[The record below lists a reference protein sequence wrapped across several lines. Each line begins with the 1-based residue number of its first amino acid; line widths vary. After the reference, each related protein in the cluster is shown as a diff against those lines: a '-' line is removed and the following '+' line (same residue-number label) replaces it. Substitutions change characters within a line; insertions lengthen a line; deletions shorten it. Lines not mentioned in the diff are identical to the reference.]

1 MGEEQEKIIV
11 DLVKS
16 RQPEELSIKE
26 IAEEL
31 GIWQQE
37 ASAIVGRL
45 VKEGILKQRGKS
57 PIRFYLG
64 TEEQKA
70 GKNRPPFSGI
80 IGSQGSL
87 SMQIQMARAA
97 VCYPPDGLHMLIL
110 GATGVGKTM
119 LAREI
124 WRYAVEQRKKEMPFI
139 TLNCAEYADNPQ
151 LLLSQLFGHEKGAFT
166 GAIEK
171 KTGLID
177 QADGGILFL
186 DEIHRLGLPGRKF
199 CFLLWITES
208 FAGSAAFR
216 CTRYGCSFCAQ
227 PQRIPTAPF
236 CLLLREE
243 FRWSSNFLFFRNA
256 LSGNVFPWFPFSS
269 PKKLPVQAC
278 PSGCPE
284 MFSNIWC
291 FLRVTATSVI

>member
-1 MGEEQEKIIV
+1 MGEEREKIIV
-11 DLVKS
+11 DLVRS

-37 ASAIVGRL
+37 ASAAVGRL
-45 VKEGILKQRGKS
+45 VKEGVLKQRGRS
-57 PIRFYLG
+57 PVRVSLG
-64 TEEQKA
+64 EGEQKTV
-70 GKNRPPFSGI
+70 KSQPPFSGI

-124 WRYAVEQRKKEMPFI
+124 WRYAAEERKKEMPFV

-166 GAIEK
+166 GAMER
-171 KTGLID
+171 KT
-177 QADGGILFL
+177 
-186 DEIHRLGLPGRKF
+186 
-199 CFLLWITES
+199 
-208 FAGSAAFR
+208 
-216 CTRYGCSFCAQ
+216 
-227 PQRIPTAPF
+227 
-236 CLLLREE
+236 
-243 FRWSSNFLFFRNA
+243 
-256 LSGNVFPWFPFSS
+256 V
-269 PKKLPVQAC
+269 
-278 PSGCPE
+278 
-284 MFSNIWC
+284 
-291 FLRVTATSVI
+291 